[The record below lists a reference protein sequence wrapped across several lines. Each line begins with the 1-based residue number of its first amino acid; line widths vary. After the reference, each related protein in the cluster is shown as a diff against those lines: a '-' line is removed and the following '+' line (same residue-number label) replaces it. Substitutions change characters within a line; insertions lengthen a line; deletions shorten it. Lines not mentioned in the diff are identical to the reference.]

1 MTKANKGSGSDITRR
16 EATRLIGAGAVGL
29 FLRTR
34 ASLAQTKTESSTM
47 LMRPIPSSGEKLPV
61 IGLGTWRTFDVD
73 LTTDNRR
80 ELEEVLSLLVKLGG
94 RVIDSSPMYGRA
106 EEVIGDLTA
115 TLGIRDKLPA
125 ANPPGGGL
133 FLATK
138 VWTRGKENG
147 IKSMERSMSRLR
159 TKRIDLMQVHNLVDV
174 DTHLATLREWK
185 EDGRIRYIGITHYE
199 SGAFAEL
206 EKIMRS
212 EKLDFVQINYS
223 IMEHEAEDRILPLAQ
238 ERGIAL
244 VVNRPFGGGDLFDR
258 VRSKSLPEWSAEFD
272 CHSWAQF
279 FLKWIVATPSVTC
292 AITATGKARHLE
304 DNMQAGIGR
313 LPDAKMRQRMLEVAS
328 SL

>member
-16 EATRLIGAGAVGL
+16 KATRLIGAGAAGL
-29 FLRTR
+29 LVPIR

-199 SGAFAEL
+199 SGAFAEV

-258 VRSKSLPEWSAEFD
+258 VRSKSLPEWAAEFD

-279 FLKWIVATPSVTC
+279 FLKWIVANPSVTC
-292 AITATGKARHLE
+292 AIPATGKTRHLE